1 MLLAFKKATA
11 KIYFLHYD
19 IWVKT
24 LYTTLYVQLQSQP
37 TITCSKLATE
47 TVEKDV
53 KYVQS

>member
-24 LYTTLYVQLQSQP
+24 LYTTLYVQLQSQT